1 MLSLT
6 THAENED
13 LAPGEYT
20 GTITKAEE
28 TVSKKSGN
36 PMLALRVQVQSQSV
50 RDWILWT
57 PNFQPKIRS
66 FMAAIG
72 QPVEADGAD
81 ASIYAEDL
89 VGKDIRVVVILKKD
103 DDGTDRPA
111 IAKYLP
117 PLNEDAPRRVSMRDL
132 EGQGQAKPVRR
143 PRPSTPIDDEGIPF

>member
-36 PMLALRVQVQSQSV
+36 PMLALRIRVQSQSI

-72 QPVEADGAD
+72 FPVEVDGAE
-81 ASIYAEDL
+81 ANVYAEDL
-89 VGKDIRVVVILKKD
+89 IGKDIRVVVIIKKD

-117 PLNEDAPRRVSMRDL
+117 PLNEETPRRVSMKDL
-132 EGQGQAKPVRR
+132 EGQDQ
-143 PRPSTPIDDEGIPF
+143 PRPTRKPLPSRAQEDDEVPF